1 MQRVGRI
8 VGLLILA
15 FAFTAYTQLASAG
28 DRSEIHKRLAE
39 VAQQVKQLQNPA
51 EKRALLDGTFK
62 QLTDVVNQASQGPLA
77 TAADQAALKSL
88 ARNIQDKRDELN
100 GRNGF
105 QRVDDSRLN
114 SFADYSIQDLEQA
127 DQWVYISTGTII
139 LIVLLILLL
148 RA

>member
-1 MQRVGRI
+1 MQKTGRI

-15 FAFTAYTQLASAG
+15 FVFTQLASAQ

-39 VAQQVKQLQNPA
+39 VAQHVKQVNNPA
-51 EKRALLDGTFK
+51 EKRALLDDTFK
-62 QLTDVVNQASQGPLA
+62 QLTDVINKASQGPLA
-77 TAADQAALKSL
+77 TATDQAALNSL
-88 ARNIQDKRDELN
+88 ARNIQEKRDELN
-100 GRNGF
+100 GKNGF
-105 QRVDDSRLN
+105 QRVDDSKLN

>member
-1 MQRVGRI
+1 MQKIGRI

-15 FAFTAYTQLASAG
+15 FAFVQLASAH
-28 DRSEIHKRLAE
+28 DRSEIHKRLAD
-39 VAQQVKQLQNPA
+39 VAQHVKQVQDPA
-51 EKRALLDGTFK
+51 AKRALLDDTFR
-62 QLTDVVNQASQGPLA
+62 QLTDVIEKASQGPLA
-77 TAADQAALKSL
+77 TVTDQAALKSL
-88 ARNIQDKRDELN
+88 ARNIQEKRDELN

-105 QRVDDSRLN
+105 QRVDDSKLN
-114 SFADYSIQDLEQA
+114 NFADYSIQDLEQA

>member
-1 MQRVGRI
+1 MQKPGRI
-8 VGLLILA
+8 VGFIVFVLA
-15 FAFTAYTQLASAG
+15 FVQLAMAN
-28 DRSEIHKRLAE
+28 DQTEIHKRLAE
-39 VAQQVKQLQNPA
+39 VAQHVKQVQDPA
-51 EKRALLDGTFK
+51 AKRAMLDDTFR
-62 QLTDVVNQASQGPLA
+62 QLTNVINEASSGPLA

-88 ARNIQDKRDELN
+88 ARNIQEKRDELN
-100 GRNGF
+100 GKNGF
-105 QRVDDSRLN
+105 QRVDDARLN

>member
-1 MQRVGRI
+1 MQRIGRI
-8 VGLLILA
+8 VGFMILV
-15 FAFTAYTQLASAG
+15 FAFVQLGSAQ

-39 VAQQVKQLQNPA
+39 VDQHVKQIQDPA
-51 EKRALLDGTFK
+51 AKRALLNDTFR
-62 QLTDVVNQASQGPLA
+62 QLSDVIDAASQAPLA
-77 TAADQAALKSL
+77 TATDQAALKSL

-100 GRNGF
+100 GTHGF

-114 SFADYSIQDLEQA
+114 NFADYSIQDLEQA

>member
-1 MQRVGRI
+1 MLKIGRF
-8 VGLLILA
+8 VGLLILLCS
-15 FAFTAYTQLASAG
+15 FVQLATAH

-39 VAQQVKQLQNPA
+39 VAQHVKQVKDPV
-51 EKRALLDGTFK
+51 EKRALLDDTFR
-62 QLTDVVNQASQGPLA
+62 QLTDAVSKASEGPLA
-77 TAADQAALKSL
+77 TASDQAALRSL
-88 ARNIQDKRDELN
+88 ARNIQEKRDELN
-100 GRNGF
+100 GRSGF

-114 SFADYSIQDLEQA
+114 NFADYSIQDLEQA